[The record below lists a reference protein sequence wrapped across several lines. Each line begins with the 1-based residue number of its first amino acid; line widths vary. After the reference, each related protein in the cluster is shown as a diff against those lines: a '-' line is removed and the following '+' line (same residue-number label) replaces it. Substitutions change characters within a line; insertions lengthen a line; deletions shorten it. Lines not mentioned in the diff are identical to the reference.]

1 MVSFHGGIAPP
12 YRTQG
17 RFARPCP
24 QRNEL
29 PMATFNPQ
37 DFGFDD
43 PPPRPTTPPVRR
55 GFVVVLVIL
64 CMAAL
69 VVYGV
74 PYVADRTSYA
84 WEAGRARA
92 DSEALAKLD
101 KEGIVNRASVLFRMA
116 TNAVSPAVVN
126 VQSYRL
132 RRGGDGFAGAPV
144 GGNRMTQGY
153 QSAELGS
160 GVVIDKARGYIVTNN
175 HVIKD
180 ADRIMVRLGPGDD
193 VLAQL
198 VGADPKSDLAVLKV
212 KAELR
217 VQAQWGDSEQLES
230 GDWVLAIGSPLG
242 FDHSV
247 TAGIVSASERNDLR
261 ISEYESFI
269 QTDAAINP
277 GNSGG
282 PLINLAGQVVGINTA
297 IITQNGSYE
306 GIGLAIPSAMARP
319 VVESL
324 IKQGKVVRGYLG
336 VRIRPLDMEQA
347 RKLGLSSNRGAWV
360 FDVAQGSPAERAGL
374 KMDDVIVK
382 VAGHEIADPG
392 GLRNLAA
399 GLEVGSE
406 VTVDYYRDGQ
416 AKTATVT
423 VVALP
428 PAPEVLSSL
437 GFGVRERPSTQDGRG
452 TAIEID
458 TVVNGG
464 IAFQEGLRPGMRILA
479 VGENP
484 VPVTTL
490 IEFEV
495 AVRKLDPNHGG
506 VPMVVQPPNGRPR
519 GVRLGGGGRMRVA
532 P

>member
-1 MVSFHGGIAPP
+1 
-12 YRTQG
+12 
-17 RFARPCP
+17 
-24 QRNEL
+24 
-29 PMATFNPQ
+29 MATFNPQ

-55 GFVVVLVIL
+55 GFLVVLVIL
-64 CMAAL
+64 CLAAL

-74 PYVADRTSYA
+74 PYVADRVSYA

-126 VQSYRL
+126 VQSFRL
-132 RRGGDGFAGAPV
+132 MHGGDGFAGVPV

-153 QSAELGS
+153 QSSELGS
-160 GVVIDKARGYIVTNN
+160 GVVIDKVRGYIVTNN

-193 VLAQL
+193 VPARL

-212 KAELR
+212 KADLR
-217 VQAQWGDSEQLES
+217 VQAQWGDSEQLDI

-247 TAGIVSASERNDLR
+247 TAGIVSASERNVG

-297 IITQNGSYE
+297 IITQTGGYE

-336 VRIRPLDMEQA
+336 VRIHSLDMAQA
-347 RKLGLSSNRGAWV
+347 RKLGLPSNRGAWV
-360 FDVAQGSPAERAGL
+360 SDVAPGSPAERAGL
-374 KMDDVIVK
+374 KKDDVIVK
-382 VAGHEIADPG
+382 LAGHEVADPG
-392 GLRNLAA
+392 GLKNLAA

-406 VTVDYYRDGQ
+406 VTVNYYRDGQ
-416 AKTATVT
+416 AKTAMVT
-423 VVALP
+423 IIELP
-428 PAPEVLSSL
+428 PAPEVLSSF
-437 GFGVRERPSTQDGRG
+437 GFGVREGPSTQDGRG
-452 TAIEID
+452 SAIEID
-458 TVVNGG
+458 QVVNGG
-464 IAFQEGLRPGMRILA
+464 FAFAEGLRPGMRILA

-490 IEFEV
+490 VEFEV
-495 AVRKLDPNHGG
+495 AVRKLDPSRGL
-506 VPMVVQPPNGRPR
+506 PLIIQPPNARPR
-519 GVRLGGGGRMRVA
+519 GVRLGGGFKTKN
-532 P
+532 PP